1 MTAYSQTL
9 TSHGD
14 ILANVPGILGFYP
27 HNSLVLAFFERNS
40 DTPGLHL
47 GPLARLDLNDAI
59 ETLVNNQAQFTA
71 WSERLNTDAVIAY
84 VVSSDPSAADDLAE
98 FLLGEDSPLPTVLA
112 IVQVPELTSGTG
124 WWTVYQQLSLSAPRS
139 GVVSEVV
146 GSLTLQQMV
155 LDTGQLPAL
164 SREELE
170 QRLDSTS
177 HGIDEEEYQDIIADV
192 EAYEKEIH
200 FLRDDLQHEYEKA
213 TEGIADPSN
222 TRAIRAALRCFT
234 TPMLRDPLL
243 GALLDEPQQGL
254 EFAESLM
261 RTVPRDWLKM
271 RSQVT
276 ATVAVLAQATGQTG
290 LAGVAAHRA
299 TQLSDTENFPNL
311 VDRAISL
318 GLGSK
323 LITSV
328 RQGAEKAHYILF
340 DA

>member
-14 ILANVPGILGFYP
+14 ILANIPGILGFYP
-27 HNSLVLAFFERNS
+27 QNSLVLAFFERNS

-47 GPLARLDLNDAI
+47 GPLARLDLDDAV
-59 ETLVNNQAQFTA
+59 ETLVNNQTQFSA
-71 WSERLNTDAVIAY
+71 WTDRVNTDAVIAY
-84 VVSSDPSAADDLAE
+84 VVNSDPSAADDLAE
-98 FLLGEDSPLPTVLA
+98 FLLSEDSPLPTVLA
-112 IVQVPELTSGTG
+112 IVQVPELTSGMG
-124 WWTVYQQLSLSAPRS
+124 WWTVYQQLSLSAPRT
-139 GVVSEVV
+139 GVVSEVA
-146 GSLTLQQMV
+146 GSLTLQQMI
-155 LDTGQLPAL
+155 LGTGELPAL
-164 SREELE
+164 SRDELE
-170 QRLDSTS
+170 ERLNSTA
-177 HGIDEEEYQDIIADV
+177 HGIDEDEYRDIVADV
-192 EAYEKEIH
+192 EAYENEIH
-200 FLRDDLQHEYEKA
+200 FLRDDLQQEYAQA
-213 TEGIADPSN
+213 TEGISDP
-222 TRAIRAALRCFT
+222 TDIQAIRAALRCFT

-254 EFAESLM
+254 VFAERLM
-261 RTVPRDWLKM
+261 RTVPQDWLKM

-299 TQLSDTENFPNL
+299 TELSDTENFPNM
-311 VDRAISL
+311 VARSINL

-328 RQGAEKAHYILF
+328 RQGAEKAHYLLF

>member
-1 MTAYSQTL
+1 MSTYSQTL

-14 ILANVPGILGFYP
+14 ILANIPGILGFYP
-27 HNSLVLAFFERNS
+27 QNSLVLAFFERND

-47 GPLARLDLNDAI
+47 GPLARLDLDDAV
-59 ETLVNNQAQFTA
+59 ETLVNNQNQFAA
-71 WSERLNTDAVIAY
+71 WSGRVNADAVIAY
-84 VVSSDPSAADDLAE
+84 VINADPSAADDLAD
-98 FLLGEDSPLPTVLA
+98 FLLSDDSPLPTVLA

-124 WWTVYQQLSLSAPRS
+124 WWTVYQQLSLSAPRT
-139 GVVSEVV
+139 GVVSEVT

-170 QRLDSTS
+170 QRLNSTS
-177 HGIDEEEYQDIIADV
+177 HGIDDAVYRDIVADV
-192 EAYEKEIH
+192 ETYENEIH
-200 FLRDDLQHEYEKA
+200 FLRDDLQQEYEKA
-213 TEGIADPSN
+213 TEGITDPNN
-222 TRAIRAALRCFT
+222 TRAIRSALRCST

-254 EFAESLM
+254 AFAERLM
-261 RTVPRDWLKM
+261 RAVPRDWLKM
-271 RSQVT
+271 RSQIT

-290 LAGVAAHRA
+290 LAGVAAHKA
-299 TQLSDTENFPNL
+299 TELSETENFPNL
-311 VDRAISL
+311 VDRSISL

-328 RQGAEKAHYILF
+328 RQGAEKAHYLLF

>member
-1 MTAYSQTL
+1 MSTYSQTL
-9 TSHGD
+9 TSHGE
-14 ILANVPGILGFYP
+14 ILANIPGILGFYP
-27 HNSLVLAFFERNS
+27 QDSLVIAFFERND

-47 GPLARLDLNDAI
+47 GPLARLDLDDAV
-59 ETLVNNQAQFTA
+59 ETLIDNQQQFTA
-71 WSERLNTDAVIAY
+71 LSDRDNTDAIIAY
-84 VVSSDPSAADDLAE
+84 AVSSDPSAADDLAE
-98 FLLGEDSPLPTVLA
+98 FLLSEDSPLPTVLA
-112 IVQVPELTSGTG
+112 IIQVPEITSGTG

-139 GVVSEVV
+139 GVVSEVA
-146 GSLTLQQMV
+146 GSLTLQQMI

-170 QRLDSTS
+170 ERLDSTA
-177 HGIDEEEYQDIIADV
+177 HGIDETEYQDIIADV

-200 FLRDDLQHEYEKA
+200 FLRDDLQREYEEA
-213 TEGIADPSN
+213 TVGISDPSD

-243 GALLDEPQQGL
+243 SALLDEPEQGL
-254 EFAESLM
+254 EFAELLM
-261 RTVPRDWLKM
+261 RAVPRDWLKM
-271 RSQVT
+271 RSQIT

-290 LAGVAAHRA
+290 FAGVAANKA
-299 TQLSDTENFPNL
+299 TELSETENFPSL
-311 VDRAISL
+311 VARSLNL

-328 RQGAEKAHYILF
+328 KQGAEKAHYLLF

>member
-1 MTAYSQTL
+1 MSTYSQTL

-14 ILANVPGILGFYP
+14 ILANIPGILGFYP
-27 HNSLVLAFFERNS
+27 QNSLVLAFFERND

-47 GPLARLDLNDAI
+47 GPLARLDLDDAV
-59 ETLVNNQAQFTA
+59 ETLVNNQNQFAA
-71 WSERLNTDAVIAY
+71 WSGRVNADAVIAY
-84 VVSSDPSAADDLAE
+84 VINADPSAADDLAD
-98 FLLGEDSPLPTVLA
+98 FLLSDDSPLPTVLA

-124 WWTVYQQLSLSAPRS
+124 WWTVYQQLSLSAPRT
-139 GVVSEVV
+139 GVVSEVT

-170 QRLDSTS
+170 QRLNSTS
-177 HGIDEEEYQDIIADV
+177 HGIDDAVYRDIVADV
-192 EAYEKEIH
+192 ETYENEIH
-200 FLRDDLQHEYEKA
+200 FLRDDLQQEYEKA
-213 TEGIADPSN
+213 TEGITDPNN
-222 TRAIRAALRCFT
+222 TRAIRSALRCFT

-254 EFAESLM
+254 AFAERLM
-261 RTVPRDWLKM
+261 RAVPRDWLKM
-271 RSQVT
+271 RSQIT

-311 VDRAISL
+311 VARAINL
-318 GLGSK
+318 GLGCK

-328 RQGAEKAHYILF
+328 HEGAVKARHILF

>member
-1 MTAYSQTL
+1 MSTYSQTL

-14 ILANVPGILGFYP
+14 ILANIPGILGFYP
-27 HNSLVLAFFERNS
+27 QDSLVLAFFKRAEDS
-40 DTPGLHL
+40 PQLSL
-47 GPLARLDLNDAI
+47 SPLARLDLDDAV
-59 ETLVNNQAQFTA
+59 ETLIDNQAQFTA
-71 WSERLNTDAVIAY
+71 WSDRINADAVIAY
-84 VVSSDPSAADDLAE
+84 VINADPSAADDLAE
-98 FLLGEDSPLPTVLA
+98 FLLSEDSPLPTVLA

-124 WWTVYQQLSLSAPRS
+124 WWTVYQQLSLSAPRT
-139 GVVSEVV
+139 GIVSEVS
-146 GSLTLQQMV
+146 GSLTLQQMI

-170 QRLDSTS
+170 DRLNSTA
-177 HGIDEEEYQDIIADV
+177 HGIDDAEYQDIINDV

-200 FLRDDLQHEYEKA
+200 FLRDDLQHEYSQA
-213 TEGIADPSN
+213 TAGISDPTN

-243 GALLDEPQQGL
+243 AALLDEPEKGL
-254 EFAESLM
+254 AFAERLM
-261 RTVPRDWLKM
+261 RAVPREWYKM

-290 LAGVAAHRA
+290 FAGVAANKA
-299 TQLSDTENFPNL
+299 TELSETENFPSL
-311 VDRAISL
+311 VARSLNL

-323 LITSV
+323 LIKSV
-328 RQGAEKAHYILF
+328 REGADKAHYLLF

>member
-1 MTAYSQTL
+1 MTTYSQTL

-14 ILANVPGILGFYP
+14 ILANIPGILGFYP
-27 HNSLVLAFFERNS
+27 HNSLVLAFFDRNS

-47 GPLARLDLNDAI
+47 GPLARLDLDDAV
-59 ETLVNNQAQFTA
+59 ETLIDNQQQFTA
-71 WSERLNTDAVIAY
+71 LSDRVNADAVIAY
-84 VVSSDPSAADDLAE
+84 VVSADPSAADDLAK
-98 FLLGEDSPLPTVLA
+98 FLLSEDSPLPTVLA

-124 WWTVYQQLSLSAPRS
+124 WWTVYQQLSLSAPRT
-139 GVVSEVV
+139 GVVSEVA
-146 GSLTLQQMV
+146 GSLTLQQMI

-170 QRLDSTS
+170 ERLNSTA
-177 HGIDEEEYQDIIADV
+177 HGIDDAVYRDIIADV
-192 EAYEKEIH
+192 EGYENEIH
-200 FLRDDLQHEYEKA
+200 FLRDDLQQEYAQA
-213 TEGIADPSN
+213 TEGISDP
-222 TRAIRAALRCFT
+222 TDAQAIRAALRCFT

-254 EFAESLM
+254 VFAERLM
-261 RTVPRDWLKM
+261 RVVPRDWLKM
-271 RSQVT
+271 RSQIT

-299 TQLSDTENFPNL
+299 TELSDTENFPNL
-311 VDRAISL
+311 VARSINL

-328 RQGAEKAHYILF
+328 RQGAEKAHYLLF

>member
-1 MTAYSQTL
+1 MSTYSQTL
-9 TSHGD
+9 TSHGE
-14 ILANVPGILGFYP
+14 ILANIPGILGFYP
-27 HNSLVLAFFERNS
+27 QNSLVLAFFERND

-47 GPLARLDLNDAI
+47 GPLARLDLDDAV
-59 ETLVNNQAQFTA
+59 ETLIDNQQQFSA
-71 WSERLNTDAVIAY
+71 LSDRDNADSIIAY

-112 IVQVPELTSGTG
+112 IVQVPEITSGTG
-124 WWTVYQQLSLSAPRS
+124 WWAVYQQLSLSAPRS
-139 GVVSEVV
+139 GVVSEVT
-146 GSLTLQQMV
+146 GSLTLQQMI

-164 SREELE
+164 SRAELE
-170 QRLDSTS
+170 ERLNSTV
-177 HGIDEEEYQDIIADV
+177 HGINEEEYQDIIADV
-192 EAYEKEIH
+192 ESYEREIH

-213 TEGIADPSN
+213 TEGITDPNN
-222 TRAIRAALRCFT
+222 TRAIRSALRCFT

-243 GALLDEPQQGL
+243 AALLDEPQQGL
-254 EFAESLM
+254 AFTESLM

-290 LAGVAAHRA
+290 FAGVAANKA
-299 TQLSDTENFPNL
+299 TELSETENFPSL
-311 VDRAISL
+311 VARSLNL

-323 LITSV
+323 LITSAK
-328 RQGAEKAHYILF
+328 QGAEKAHYLLF

>member
-1 MTAYSQTL
+1 MSTYSQTL

-14 ILANVPGILGFYP
+14 ILANIPGILGFYP
-27 HNSLVLAFFERNS
+27 QNSLVIAFFERNS

-47 GPLARLDLNDAI
+47 GPLARLDLDDAV
-59 ETLVNNQAQFTA
+59 ETLVNNQQQFTA
-71 WSERLNTDAVIAY
+71 LSGSLDTDAIIAY
-84 VVSSDPSAADDLAE
+84 AVSSDPSAADDLAN
-98 FLLGEDSPLPTVLA
+98 FLLSEDSPLPTVLA
-112 IVQVPELTSGTG
+112 IIQVPEITSGTG

-139 GVVSEVV
+139 GMVSEVT
-146 GSLTLQQMV
+146 GSLTLQQMI

-170 QRLDSTS
+170 ERLNSTA
-177 HGIDEEEYQDIIADV
+177 HGIDETEYQDIIADV

-200 FLRDDLQHEYEKA
+200 FLRDDLQREYSQA
-213 TEGIADPSN
+213 TEGIPDPTN
-222 TRAIRAALRCFT
+222 TRANRSALKCFT

-243 GALLDEPQQGL
+243 SALLDEPKQGL
-254 EFAESLM
+254 AFAEHLM
-261 RTVPRDWLKM
+261 RVVPRDWLKM

-290 LAGVAAHRA
+290 FAGVAANKA
-299 TQLSDTENFPNL
+299 TELCETENFPSL
-311 VDRAISL
+311 VARSINL

-328 RQGAEKAHYILF
+328 REGAEKAHYLLF

>member
-1 MTAYSQTL
+1 MTTYSQTL

-14 ILANVPGILGFYP
+14 ILANIPGILGFYP
-27 HNSLVLAFFERNS
+27 QNSLVLAFFERNS

-47 GPLARLDLNDAI
+47 GPLARLDLDDAV
-59 ETLVNNQAQFTA
+59 ETLVNNQTQFSA
-71 WSERLNTDAVIAY
+71 WTDRVNTDAVIAY
-84 VVSSDPSAADDLAE
+84 VVNSDPSAADDLAE
-98 FLLGEDSPLPTVLA
+98 FLLSEDSPLPTVLA

-124 WWTVYQQLSLSAPRS
+124 WWTVYQQLSLSAPRT
-139 GVVSEVV
+139 GVVSEVA
-146 GSLTLQQMV
+146 GSLTLQQMI

-170 QRLDSTS
+170 ERLNSTA
-177 HGIDEEEYQDIIADV
+177 HGIDDAVYRDIIADV
-192 EAYEKEIH
+192 EGYENEIH
-200 FLRDDLQHEYEKA
+200 FLRDDLQQEYAQA
-213 TEGIADPSN
+213 TEGIADP
-222 TRAIRAALRCFT
+222 TDAQAIRAALRCFT

-254 EFAESLM
+254 VFAERLM
-261 RTVPRDWLKM
+261 RVVPRDWLKM
-271 RSQVT
+271 RSQIT

-299 TQLSDTENFPNL
+299 TELSDTENFPNL
-311 VDRAISL
+311 VARSINL

-328 RQGAEKAHYILF
+328 RQGAEKAHYLLF

>member
-1 MTAYSQTL
+1 MSTYSQTL

-14 ILANVPGILGFYP
+14 ILANIPGILGFYP
-27 HNSLVLAFFERNS
+27 QDSLVIALFERDD
-40 DTPGLHL
+40 DTHGLHL
-47 GPLARLDLNDAI
+47 GPLARLDLDDAV
-59 ETLVNNQAQFTA
+59 ETLIDNQQQFTA
-71 WSERLNTDAVIAY
+71 LSDRVNADAVIAY
-84 VVSSDPSAADDLAE
+84 VVSADPSAADDLAK
-98 FLLGEDSPLPTVLA
+98 FLLSEDSPLPTVRA

-124 WWTVYQQLSLSAPRS
+124 WWTVYQQLSLSAPRT
-139 GVVSEVV
+139 GVVSEVA
-146 GSLTLQQMV
+146 GSLTLQQMI

-164 SREELE
+164 SRGELE
-170 QRLDSTS
+170 ERLDSTA

-192 EAYEKEIH
+192 EAYENEIH

-213 TEGIADPSN
+213 TEGIADP
-222 TRAIRAALRCFT
+222 TDIQAIRAALRCFT

-254 EFAESLM
+254 VFAERLM
-261 RTVPRDWLKM
+261 RTVPQDWLKM

-299 TQLSDTENFPNL
+299 TELSDTENFPNL
-311 VDRAISL
+311 VARSINL

-328 RQGAEKAHYILF
+328 RQGAEKAHYLLF

>member
-1 MTAYSQTL
+1 MTTYSQTL

-14 ILANVPGILGFYP
+14 ILANIPGILGFYP
-27 HNSLVLAFFERNS
+27 QDSLVVAFFERND
-40 DTPGLHL
+40 DTDGLHL
-47 GPLARLDLNDAI
+47 GPLARLDLDDAI
-59 ETLVNNQAQFTA
+59 ETLINNRNQFSA
-71 WSERLNTDAVIAY
+71 WTDRLNTDAVIAY
-84 VVSSDPSAADDLAE
+84 VVNSDPTAADDLAE

-112 IVQVPELTSGTG
+112 IIQVPEITSGTG

-139 GVVSEVV
+139 GTVSEVA
-146 GSLTLQQMV
+146 GSLTLQQMI

-164 SREELE
+164 SRDELE
-170 QRLDSTS
+170 LRLDSAE
-177 HGIDEEEYQDIIADV
+177 HGIDEAVYQDIIADV
-192 EAYEKEIH
+192 ETYEKEIH
-200 FLRDDLQHEYEKA
+200 FLRDDLQCEYEKA
-213 TEGIADPSN
+213 TKGVSDP
-222 TRAIRAALRCFT
+222 TDTQAIRAALRCFT

-243 GALLDEPQQGL
+243 GVLLDEPQAGL
-254 EFAESLM
+254 AFAESLM

-290 LAGVAAHRA
+290 LAGVAAHKA
-299 TQLSDTENFPNL
+299 TELSETENFPSL
-311 VDRAISL
+311 VARTLNL

-328 RQGAEKAHYILF
+328 HEGAVKARHILL

>member
-1 MTAYSQTL
+1 MTTYSQTL

-14 ILANVPGILGFYP
+14 ILANIPGILGFYP

-47 GPLARLDLNDAI
+47 GPLARLDLDDAV
-59 ETLVNNQAQFTA
+59 ETLVNNQAQFSA
-71 WSERLNTDAVIAY
+71 WTDRVNTDAVIAY
-84 VVSSDPSAADDLAE
+84 VVNSDPSAADDLAK
-98 FLLGEDSPLPTVLA
+98 FLLSEDSPLPTVLA

-124 WWTVYQQLSLSAPRS
+124 WWTVYQQLSLSAPRT
-139 GVVSEVV
+139 GVVSEVA
-146 GSLTLQQMV
+146 GSLTLQQMI

-170 QRLDSTS
+170 ERLNSTA
-177 HGIDEEEYQDIIADV
+177 HGIDDAVYRDIIADV
-192 EAYEKEIH
+192 EGYENEIH
-200 FLRDDLQHEYEKA
+200 FLRDDLQREYEQA
-213 TEGIADPSN
+213 TEGIADP
-222 TRAIRAALRCFT
+222 TDAQAIRAALRCFT

-254 EFAESLM
+254 TFAERLM
-261 RTVPRDWLKM
+261 RIVPRDWLKM

-299 TQLSDTENFPNL
+299 TELSDTENFPNL
-311 VDRAISL
+311 VARSINL

-328 RQGAEKAHYILF
+328 RQGAEKAHYLLF